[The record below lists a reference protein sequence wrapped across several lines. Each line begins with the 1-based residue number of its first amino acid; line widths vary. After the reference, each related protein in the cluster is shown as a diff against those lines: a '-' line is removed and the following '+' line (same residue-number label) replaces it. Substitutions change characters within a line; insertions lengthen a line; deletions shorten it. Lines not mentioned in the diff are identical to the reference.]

1 MKLGLLGFPVEH
13 SLSPKLYRQLLGNQ
27 LTSYELFAYPTAAAV
42 PELSFFAERLN
53 GLNITSP
60 YKTHFINE
68 VTIPSP
74 LVKKIGAVNTLAFTG
89 QEVFATNTDILA
101 VEEILKNYQNEYESL
116 SLILLGDGVMAEVTK
131 IVADSLELKYEQFSR
146 KLTSNFS
153 HLDLRNIS
161 TQKSQVL
168 VINACSRDFIFQG
181 AFAGD
186 EIFWD
191 YNYNFSPH
199 KSRIPTLV
207 KTYSDGQEMLERQ
220 AKAAIQF
227 WKEVIPKLN

>member
-13 SLSPKLYRQLLGNQ
+13 SLSPKLYRQFLGEQ
-27 LTSYELFAYPTAAAV
+27 LTSYELFAYPTATAV
-42 PELSFFAERLN
+42 PQLSFFTERLD

-74 LVKKIGAVNTLAFTG
+74 LVRKIGAVNTLAFAG
-89 QEVFATNTDILA
+89 GEVLATNTDILA
-101 VEEILKNYQNEYESL
+101 VEEILKNYQREYDSL
-116 SLILLGDGVMAEVTK
+116 SVILLGDGVMAEVTK
-131 IVADSLELKYEQFSR
+131 IVADSLQLKYEQFSR
-146 KLTSNFS
+146 KLTPDFI
-153 HLDLRNIS
+153 HLDLRKIS
-161 TQKSQVL
+161 RQKSQVL

-181 AFAGD
+181 AFQGD

-199 KSRIPTLV
+199 NSRIPSLI

>member
-13 SLSPKLYRQLLGNQ
+13 SLSPKLYRQFLGDQ

-42 PELSFFAERLN
+42 PGLRFFAERLN

-74 LVKKIGAVNTLAFTG
+74 LVKKMGAVNTLAFTG
-89 QEVFATNTDILA
+89 RAVLATNTDIIA
-101 VEEILKNYQNEYESL
+101 VEEILKNYQKEYESL
-116 SLILLGDGVMAEVTK
+116 ALILLGDGVMAEVTK
-131 IVADSLELKYEQFSR
+131 VVADSLQLKYEQFSR
-146 KLTSNFS
+146 KLTADFT

-161 TQKSQVL
+161 RQKSQVL
-168 VINACSRDFIFQG
+168 IINACSRDFIFQG
-181 AFAGD
+181 TFKGD

-199 KSRIPTLV
+199 SSRIPSQV

>member
-13 SLSPKLYRQLLGNQ
+13 SLSPKLYRQFLGEQ
-27 LTSYELFAYPTAAAV
+27 LTSYELFAYPTAEAV
-42 PELSFFAERLN
+42 PELSFFAERLD

-68 VTIPSP
+68 VTISSP
-74 LVKKIGAVNTLAFTG
+74 LVRRIGAVNTLAFTG
-89 QEVFATNTDILA
+89 REVLATNTDILA
-101 VEEILKNYQNEYESL
+101 VEEILKSYQNEYESL
-116 SLILLGDGVMAEVTK
+116 SLILLGDGVMAEITK
-131 IVADSLELKYEQFSR
+131 VVADSLQLQYKQFSR
-146 KLTSNFS
+146 KLTPDFD

-181 AFAGD
+181 AFKGD

-199 KSRIPTLV
+199 NGRIPSLI